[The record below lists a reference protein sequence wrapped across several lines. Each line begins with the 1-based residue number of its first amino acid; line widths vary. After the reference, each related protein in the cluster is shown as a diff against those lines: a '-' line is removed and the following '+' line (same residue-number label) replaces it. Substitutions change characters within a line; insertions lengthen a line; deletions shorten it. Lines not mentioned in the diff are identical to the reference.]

1 MTIDYWYELYKSY
14 VEICVFLLS
23 VLKQQQQ
30 ITPQNFIFMT
40 VMIAKKSYLVFRTIS
55 KISAIFAK

>member
-30 ITPQNFIFMT
+30 ITPQKLYLYDCDDSR
-40 VMIAKKSYLVFRTIS
+40 KKLFSFSNIL
-55 KISAIFAK
+55 